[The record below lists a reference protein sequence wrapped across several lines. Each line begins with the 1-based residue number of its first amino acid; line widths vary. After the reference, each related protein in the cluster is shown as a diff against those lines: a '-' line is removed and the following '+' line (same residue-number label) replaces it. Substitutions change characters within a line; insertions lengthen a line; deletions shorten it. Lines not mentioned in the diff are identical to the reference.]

1 MSSIAAA
8 GGERKNDM
16 PSYCIGECSFM
27 FDDHHDLASSPGIV
41 LGIDAVIPANVLR
54 RICIITQTDCNF
66 AASAAAAVVSS
77 GHDAAGQ

>member
-1 MSSIAAA
+1 
-8 GGERKNDM
+8 
-16 PSYCIGECSFM
+16 
-27 FDDHHDLASSPGIV
+27 
-41 LGIDAVIPANVLR
+41 LR